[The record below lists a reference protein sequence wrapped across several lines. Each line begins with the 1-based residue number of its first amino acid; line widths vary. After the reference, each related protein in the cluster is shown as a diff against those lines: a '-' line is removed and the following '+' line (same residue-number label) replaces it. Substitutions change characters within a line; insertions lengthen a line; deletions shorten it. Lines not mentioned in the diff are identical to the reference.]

1 MTRDYQDEMNRGEQ
15 ARRIVEDPLFAE
27 AFAQIERE
35 CFDAWKGSGW
45 KDADKREAL
54 YRQLKALGEVRT
66 RLTAVMEGG
75 KVARSLAEKLL
86 GAQKL
91 FGGQG

>member
-27 AFAQIERE
+27 AFERIERE
-35 CFDAWKGSGW
+35 CFEAWKGSGW
-45 KDADKREAL
+45 KDGDRREAL

-66 RLTAVMEGG
+66 RLVAVMEGG
-75 KVARSLAEKLL
+75 KVARSLT
-86 GAQKL
+86 QKL
-91 FGGQG
+91 FGGV